1 MRKYFPLIDWLGK
14 YSVNDFPRDLGAG
27 LSVGILLVPQGM
39 AYAMIAGLPPVY
51 GLYAALFPVLIYAI
65 FGTSRHLGIGPVAMD
80 SLLVAAGLGLL
91 GASSPGEYIALA
103 IGLAFLVGA
112 IQLVLGVLQ
121 MGFLVNFLSRPVI
134 SGFISAAAL
143 IIMLSQLKHL
153 FGADI
158 PESNRIYELVINA
171 FDAVPRI
178 HIYDFL
184 IGLVGI
190 GLILLLRRWNRRFPG
205 ILVAVVLG
213 ILGAFLFD
221 WEAMGVRLVGKI
233 PMGLPAFNVPQVDGD
248 LVLKL
253 WPIALTLALIGY
265 LEAVSIGK
273 GIEDKGNED
282 RMDANQELRA
292 LGLSNMLGSLFQSYP
307 VTASF
312 SRSALLYDAGAKSNI
327 SGMISGGVV
336 VITLLFLTPVFYF
349 LPKAVLASII
359 MVTVFRLIDVAYAR
373 TLWYQRKD
381 EFLILLG
388 TFLITLFI
396 GIPQGILIGVLL
408 SLLLMVYRTS
418 KPHFAVLENIK
429 GTDYFRN
436 VERFSE
442 DIEVR
447 PDLLIVRFDA
457 QLYFGNASYFK
468 KRLLRYVDKKG
479 IDLKGVI
486 LNAEAINYIDST
498 AARMLVKTISGLR
511 ERGMDFYITGAI
523 GPIRDIV
530 FNSDIIDVV
539 PKDHLFVRI
548 IEAVNYHD
556 QRGAPPPLRQKVV
569 QQRRE
574 KRK

>member
-1 MRKYFPLIDWLGK
+1 MRQYFPFLGWLGK
-14 YSVNDFPRDLGAG
+14 YSLNDFPGDLGAG

-65 FGTSRHLGIGPVAMD
+65 FGTSRYLGIGPVAMD

-91 GASSPGEYIALA
+91 GANNPGEYIALA
-103 IGLAFLVGA
+103 IGLAFLVGVTQF
-112 IQLVLGVLQ
+112 ILGVLQ

-158 PESNRIYELVINA
+158 QESNRIYELLMNA
-171 FDAVPRI
+171 FDAIPRI
-178 HIYDFL
+178 HLYDFL

-190 GLILLLRRWNRRFPG
+190 GLILILRQWNRRFPG
-205 ILVAVVLG
+205 ILIVVVLG
-213 ILGAFLFD
+213 ILGAFLFN
-221 WEAMGVRLVGKI
+221 WEALGVRLVGEI
-233 PMGLPAFNVPQVDGD
+233 PVGLPAFTLPQVDGD
-248 LVLKL
+248 LVVKL

-273 GIEDKGNED
+273 GIEDKVNED
-282 RMDANQELRA
+282 RIDANQELRA

-312 SRSALLYDAGAKSNI
+312 SRSALMYDAGARSNI

-336 VITLLFLTPVFYF
+336 VITLLFLTPVFYY

-359 MVTVFRLIDVAYAR
+359 MVTVFRLIDVVYAKA
-373 TLWYQRKD
+373 LWHRRKD
-381 EFLILLG
+381 EFFILLG

-396 GIPQGILIGVLL
+396 GITPGILVGVLL

-418 KPHFAVLENIK
+418 KPHFAILGNIK

-442 DIEVR
+442 DVEER

-457 QLYFGNASYFK
+457 QLYFGNASYFR
-468 KRLLRYVDKKG
+468 KRLLQYVDKKG
-479 IDLKGVI
+479 PDLKGVI

-498 AARMLVKTISGLR
+498 AARMLVKTISALR
-511 ERGMDFYITGAI
+511 ERDMDFYITGAI

-548 IEAVNYHD
+548 IEAVKYHD
-556 QRGAPPPLRQKVV
+556 QSEIPSPLRQKVV
-569 QQRRE
+569 QQRRV

>member
-1 MRKYFPLIDWLGK
+1 MRQYFPLVNWVSK
-14 YSVNDFPRDLGAG
+14 YSKTDFPRDLGAG

-51 GLYAALFPVLIYAI
+51 GLYASLFPLLIYAV

-80 SLLVAAGLGLL
+80 SLLVAAGLGIL

-112 IQLVLGVLQ
+112 MQLILGLLQ

-143 IIMLSQLKHL
+143 IIILSQLKHL

-158 PESNRIYELVINA
+158 QESNRIYELVINA
-171 FDAVPRI
+171 FQALPRV

-184 IGLVGI
+184 IGLIGI
-190 GLILLLRRWNRRFPG
+190 GLILLLRKWNPRFPG
-205 ILVAVVLG
+205 ILLVVVLG
-213 ILGAFLFD
+213 IMGAFLFN
-221 WEAMGVRLVGKI
+221 WEALGVRLVGTI
-233 PMGLPAFNVPQVDGD
+233 PMGLPAFALPQVSGD

-265 LEAVSIGK
+265 LEAISIGK
-273 GIEDKGNED
+273 GIEDKANED

-312 SRSALLYDAGAKSNI
+312 SRSALLYDAGARSNI
-327 SGMISGGVV
+327 SGLISGGVV
-336 VITLLFLTPVFYF
+336 VITLLFLTPVFYY

-359 MVTVFRLIDVAYAR
+359 MVTVFRLIDITYAM

-381 EFLILLG
+381 EFLILFG
-388 TFLITLFI
+388 TFVITLFV
-396 GIPQGILIGVLL
+396 GITQGILVGVLL

-418 KPHFAVLENIK
+418 KPHFAVLGNIR

-442 DIEVR
+442 DVEER

-457 QLYFGNASYFK
+457 QLYFANASYFK
-468 KRLLRYVDKKG
+468 KRLLKFAEKKG
-479 IDLKGVI
+479 PDLKGVI

-498 AARMLVKTISGLR
+498 AARTLVKTIAELKVRGL
-511 ERGMDFYITGAI
+511 DFYITGAI
-523 GPIRDIV
+523 GPIRDI
-530 FNSDIIDVV
+530 FFSSDIINVV

-548 IEAVNYHD
+548 IEAVKYHD
-556 QRGAPPPLRQKVV
+556 QRESPSPLRQKVM
-569 QQRRE
+569 QQRRGGG
-574 KRK
+574 K

>member
-479 IDLKGVI
+479 PDLKGVI